1 MPHRNYKMKHRYT
14 ALLAGFALLYGPA
27 LLAQDSLSHKV
38 STIPQIV
45 TLAVNNSIQLKVG
58 DKNTELARQKIEIN
72 KLYQLPIIS
81 TSASYGYISN
91 SYIWNPSFSEH
102 VISPIPHQNINL
114 TVQAAEIIF
123 KGGEINNTLKQ
134 ASLEEQ
140 VAALAQEK
148 NTEDIKFLVVA
159 QYLDIFRYIN
169 LRKVYVNNAILAEH
183 RLTNILSLQ
192 KQGVVTENDVLRTK
206 LTLSDYQLAILKTDN
221 AIAILNKQL
230 NIVIGRPDSA
240 RLVPDSTL
248 LKYQMADKNLAEFIE
263 QGYLEN
269 HELKIAATENR
280 IAETNIKILGS
291 DRYPQLSLF
300 SGNVFQRP
308 FLYNIR
314 AVDIYYD
321 IWQVGISLSYNIS
334 SIYQSPRKI
343 KAGKIALEQSR
354 QKEVLQ
360 KQNLEV
366 NIGSR
371 YIKYSEAK
379 DELQTYRNDLKSA
392 EENYRIVEKKY
403 FNQLALLTDLIDATS
418 TKIEAETKVTNAEIN
433 TIYNYFLLQ
442 KAIGNFKF

>member
-1 MPHRNYKMKHRYT
+1 MKKIYT
-14 ALLAGFALLYGPA
+14 ATLISYSLLYCGS

-38 STIPQIV
+38 STLPQIV
-45 TLAVNNSIQLKVG
+45 TLAVSNSVQLKVG

-72 KLYQLPIIS
+72 KLYKLPVIS
-81 TSASYGYISN
+81 SSASYGYISN
-91 SYIWNPSFSEH
+91 ADIWNPSFSDHEKGH
-102 VISPIPHQNINL
+102 IPHQAVNL
-114 TVQAAEIIF
+114 TVQAAEVIF
-123 KGGEINNTLKQ
+123 KGGEITNTLKQ

-169 LRKVYVNNAILAEH
+169 LRRVYVNNAILAKH
-183 RLTNILSLQ
+183 RLGNILSLE
-192 KQGVVTENDVLRTK
+192 KQGVVTQNDVLRTK
-206 LTLSDYQLAILKTDN
+206 LTLSDFQLAILKADN

-230 NIVIGRPDSA
+230 NMVTGRADTA

-248 LKYQMADKNLAEFIE
+248 LKYQMPDRNLAAFIE
-263 QGYLEN
+263 QGYMEN

-291 DRYPQLSLF
+291 DRYPQISLF
-300 SGNVFQRP
+300 SGSSLRRP
-308 FLYNIR
+308 FLNSIP
-314 AVDIYYD
+314 AIDIYSN
-321 IWQVGISLSYNIS
+321 IWQAGISISYNIS

-343 KAGKIALEQSR
+343 RAGKIVLEQSL
-354 QKEVLQ
+354 QKEILQ
-360 KQNLEV
+360 KQNMEV

-433 TIYNYFLLQ
+433 TVYDYFLLQ

>member
-1 MPHRNYKMKHRYT
+1 MKKIYT
-14 ALLAGFALLYGPA
+14 AILTGYSLLYCNS

-38 STIPQIV
+38 LPLPQV
-45 TLAVNNSIQLKVG
+45 VNLAVSNSVQLKVG
-58 DKNTELARQKIEIN
+58 DKNTELARQKIEIS
-72 KLYQLPIIS
+72 KLYQLPVIS
-81 TSASYGYISN
+81 SSASYGYISN
-91 SYIWNPSFSEH
+91 ADIWSPSFSDH
-102 VISPIPHQNINL
+102 QKGHIPHQAVSL
-114 TVQAAEIIF
+114 TVQAAEVIF
-123 KGGEINNTLKQ
+123 KGGEITNTLKQ

-140 VAALAQEK
+140 VAVLAQDK

-169 LRKVYVNNAILAEH
+169 LRQVYVNNAILAEH
-183 RLTNILSLQ
+183 RLANILSLE
-192 KQGVVTENDVLRTK
+192 KQGVVTQNDVLRTK
-206 LTLSDYQLAILKTDN
+206 LTLSDYRLAILKTDN

-230 NIVIGRPDSA
+230 NMVTGRPDSA

-248 LKYQMADKNLAEFIE
+248 LKYQMPVRSLAVFIE
-263 QGYLEN
+263 QGYQEN

-291 DRYPQLSLF
+291 DRYPQISLF
-300 SGNVFQRP
+300 SGSSLQRP
-308 FLYNIR
+308 FLNSIPAIDVYTNIWR
-314 AVDIYYD
+314 A
-321 IWQVGISLSYNIS
+321 GISISYNIS

-343 KAGKIALEQSR
+343 RAGKIALEQSL

-371 YIKYSEAK
+371 YIKYGEAK
-379 DELQTYRNDLKSA
+379 DELQTYRNDLRSA

-418 TKIEAETKVTNAEIN
+418 TKIEAETKVINAEIN
-433 TIYNYFLLQ
+433 TVYNYFLLQ

>member
-1 MPHRNYKMKHRYT
+1 MLHPDYKIKYKYT
-14 ALLAGFALLYGPA
+14 ALLIGFALLYAPA

-38 STIPQIV
+38 LTLPQIV
-45 TLAVNNSIQLKVG
+45 TLAVNNSVQLKVG
-58 DKNTELARQKIEIN
+58 DKSTELARQKIEIN
-72 KLYQLPIIS
+72 KLYQLPVIS
-81 TSASYGYISN
+81 SSASYGYISN
-91 SYIWNPSFSEH
+91 ADIWTPTFSGHEKGH
-102 VISPIPHQNINL
+102 IPHQDANL
-114 TVQAAEIIF
+114 TVQAAEVIF
-123 KGGEINNTLKQ
+123 KGGEITNTLKQ

-159 QYLDIFRYIN
+159 QYLDIFRFIN
-169 LRKVYVNNAILAEH
+169 LRQVYVNNAILAEH
-183 RLTNILSLQ
+183 RLKNILSLE
-192 KQGVVTENDVLRTK
+192 KQGLVTQNDVLRTK
-206 LTLSDYQLAILKTDN
+206 LTLSDFQLAILKTDN
-221 AIAILNKQL
+221 TIAILNKQL
-230 NIVIGRPDSA
+230 NMVTGRPDSA

-248 LKYQMADKNLAEFIE
+248 LQYQMHDKNLAAFIE
-263 QGYLEN
+263 QGYREN

-280 IAETNIKILGS
+280 IAETNIKISGS
-291 DRYPQLSLF
+291 DRYPQISLF
-300 SGNVFQRP
+300 SGSALQRP
-308 FLYNIR
+308 FLYNIP
-314 AVDIYYD
+314 AIDIYYN
-321 IWQVGISLSYNIS
+321 IWQAGISISYNIS

-343 KAGKIALEQSR
+343 KAAKIALEQSL
-354 QKEVLQ
+354 QKEILQ

-433 TIYNYFLLQ
+433 TVYNYFLLQ
-442 KAIGNFKF
+442 KSIGNFKF